1 MRMAEMGFGLG
12 REEVMRVAFAIAH
25 NPHPLER
32 GLLEGSMQ
40 RSPTHFV
47 VNSPTTELC
56 KRTSVD

>member
-12 REEVMRVAFAIAH
+12 REEGMRVAFAIAH

-32 GLLEGSMQ
+32 GLLEGSMT
-40 RSPTHFV
+40 THFV

-56 KRTSVD
+56 KRTSVY